1 VTAPSPVAKIAAGAS
16 MKGQP
21 EEVKSDPIWHAEHF
35 VAPQAR
41 PAAHRVRLGC
51 FSAHHHAARVAK
63 PTGAAG
69 IAAPWA
75 TVSPASASEPQSGS
89 NRCLKFVLL
98 GVGY

>member
-1 VTAPSPVAKIAAGAS
+1 

-21 EEVKSDPIWHAEHF
+21 EEVKSDPIWHAGQLVE
-35 VAPQAR
+35 PQPR

-51 FSAHHHAARVAK
+51 FSSHRHAARVAK
-63 PTGAAG
+63 PTGTAG

-75 TVSPASASEPQSGS
+75 TVWPASASEPQCGS

>member
-1 VTAPSPVAKIAAGAS
+1 
-16 MKGQP
+16 MKGQL
-21 EEVKSDPIWHAEHF
+21 EEVQSGPILQAEHL
-35 VAPQAR
+35 VAPQRR

-51 FSAHHHAARVAK
+51 FSRTIHAARVAK

-75 TVSPASASEPQSGS
+75 TVWPASASEPQCGS